1 MDKCKMCGERQTLV
15 HVLNCCPIALNHW
28 CYNERHDAVLTVIA
42 NLLREELGEDFD
54 TIADIGPEQ
63 NYVLPPDLVNSDMR
77 PDIVCVSRLQK
88 QAVLLELTVCFE
100 EAYVAAKERKT
111 EKYLDLVAEIEEKG
125 YNVEL
130 ITLEVGSR
138 GLLCLDGFKQLHSI
152 LYVNKKKWMQFLKS
166 VASTAISGS
175 FKIWTSRNH
184 KPE

>member
-1 MDKCKMCGERQTLV
+1 MLYSQLR
-15 HVLNCCPIALNHW
+15 
-28 CYNERHDAVLTVIA
+28 IA
-42 NLLREELGEDFD
+42 NLLGEELGEDFD

-63 NYVLPPDLVNSDMR
+63 NYVLPPDLGNSDMR
-77 PDIVCVSRLQK
+77 PDIVCESRLQK
-88 QAVLLELTVCFE
+88 QAVILELTVCFE

-125 YNVEL
+125 YNMEL

-152 LYVNKKKWMQFLKS
+152 LYVNKKWMQFFKN

-175 FKIWTSRNH
+175 FKIWISTNH